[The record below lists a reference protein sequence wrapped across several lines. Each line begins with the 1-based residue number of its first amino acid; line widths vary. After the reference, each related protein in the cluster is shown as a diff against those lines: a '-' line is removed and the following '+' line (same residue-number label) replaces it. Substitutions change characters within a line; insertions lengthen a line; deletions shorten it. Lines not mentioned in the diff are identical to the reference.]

1 MERAFDFPSNVRM
14 EVPRLRVALTDDH
27 AIVRSGS
34 RRLLELEDD
43 IEVVAEFAD
52 GEQTIEW
59 LNGHA
64 VDVLVL
70 DLSMPG
76 QGGLM
81 TLRRLR
87 ASLPALRVL
96 VFTMHDNPSLVSQA
110 LDNGAS
116 GFVTKSSPPALLADA
131 VLRVAAGEC
140 VLSSD
145 VAPLVAQEHARRA
158 SLPHDRLS
166 LAEFDMFMLF
176 ARGLSVEEVASKSL
190 ISVRTAANYQATIRR
205 KTGLGST
212 LELYRYA
219 QERGLLGSGDVH

>member
-1 MERAFDFPSNVRM
+1 MERSFELLSDTGPGA
-14 EVPRLRVALTDDH
+14 PRLRVALADDH

-59 LNGHA
+59 LSAHVA
-64 VDVLVL
+64 DVLVL

-76 QGGLM
+76 QGGLL

-87 ASLPALRVL
+87 SSLPALRVL
-96 VFTMHDNPSLVSQA
+96 VFTMHDNPALVSQA
-110 LDNGAS
+110 LDNGAC
-116 GFVTKSSPPALLADA
+116 GFVTKSSPPDLLVDA
-131 VLRVAAGEC
+131 VLRVAAGER

-145 VAPLVAQEHARRA
+145 VEPLVANEMPRS

-166 LAEFDMFMLF
+166 PAEFDMFMLF
-176 ARGLSVEEVASKSL
+176 ARGLNVEEVASKSL
-190 ISVRTAANYQATIRR
+190 ISARTAANYQATIRR
-205 KTGLGST
+205 KMGLAST

-219 QERGLLGSGDVH
+219 HECGLLGSGDVH